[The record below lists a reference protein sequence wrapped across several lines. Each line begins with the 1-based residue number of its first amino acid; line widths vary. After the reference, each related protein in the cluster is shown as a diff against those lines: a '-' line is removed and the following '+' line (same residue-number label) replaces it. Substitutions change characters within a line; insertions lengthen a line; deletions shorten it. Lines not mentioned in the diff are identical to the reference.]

1 MIFLYNK
8 KTNEVKSISEGQ
20 IEFSNKNFSTKE
32 IKPTKEE
39 QTKIDKGY
47 KLKIVRGKLIT
58 EKSSAIIEEETKEEF
73 RCLKEKAGK
82 GKLSNNEIQQILN
95 KIL

>member
-8 KTNEVKSISEGQ
+8 TTKEVKSISEGQ
-20 IEFSNKNFSTKE
+20 IKFSNKNFSTKE

-47 KLKIVRGKLIT
+47 KLKIVRGKLKT

-73 RCLKEKAGK
+73 RCLKEKAEK
-82 GKLSNNEIQQILN
+82 GELSNNEIQ
-95 KIL
+95 KIISNLI